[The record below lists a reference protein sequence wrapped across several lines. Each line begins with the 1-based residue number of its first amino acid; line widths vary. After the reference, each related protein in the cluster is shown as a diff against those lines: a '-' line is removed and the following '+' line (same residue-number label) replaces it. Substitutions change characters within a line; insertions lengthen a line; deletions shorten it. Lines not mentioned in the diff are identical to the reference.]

1 MIKVKLDLYELMAS
15 SQTGLLRVFESIR
28 LKQSWGYGF
37 KGDLNEQISKS
48 ISGSCAE
55 LACSK
60 YLETDYTHH
69 VNHGSNPDLLYHDL
83 HLQVRSQR
91 PKENNFLIIRPKSK
105 KNELYILVI
114 DKAPIFELH
123 GFINSSHILGTKKYL
138 SDLGKKDRPPCHAI
152 PLNQLTPI
160 KLLKDGAWN

>member
-69 VNHGSNPDLLYHDL
+69 VNHGSSPDLLYHDL

-91 PKENNFLIIRPKSK
+91 PKENNFLITHDSYCFRVFSALCQGDHTHSEMKYYSSHK
-105 KNELYILVI
+105 
-114 DKAPIFELH
+114 F
-123 GFINSSHILGTKKYL
+123 FINL
-138 SDLGKKDRPPCHAI
+138 SAQAFSI
-152 PLNQLTPI
+152 ISNSI
-160 KLLKDGAWN
+160 